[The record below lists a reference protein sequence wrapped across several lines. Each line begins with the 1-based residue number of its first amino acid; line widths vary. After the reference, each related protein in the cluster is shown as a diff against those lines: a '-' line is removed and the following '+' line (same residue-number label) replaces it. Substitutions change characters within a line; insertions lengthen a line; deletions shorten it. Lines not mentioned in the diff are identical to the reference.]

1 MKKLLPLA
9 VLAALSSVH
18 VASAQAADVS
28 AAVGATGQSGM
39 TYRLGLSWDWDKS
52 WWQTSTGRLTGYWD
66 AGYTYWEGGD
76 EGAGKHSL
84 SFAPVFVYEFA
95 GDSIKPFIEAGIG
108 VAAFSGTRVGDQN
121 LGSSLNFED
130 RIGAGLKFANGQS
143 VGVRAIHYSNAGL
156 KQLLVLGGSLGAE
169 PLNKLLPEAL
179 AQVPLEIR
187 PAIRHQAGRQHAEI
201 TAERYRT
208 VAVEADVAPFI
219 SDMAAAYAW
228 ADLVICRAGA
238 LTVSELTA
246 AGLPAFL
253 VPLPHAIDDHQ
264 TRNAEFLV
272 RSGAGRLLPQKS
284 TGAAELAAQLSE
296 VLMHPET
303 LRSMADQARSLAKP
317 EATRTVVDACLEVA
331 RG

>member
-76 EGAGKHSL
+76 EGAG
-84 SFAPVFVYEFA
+84 
-95 GDSIKPFIEAGIG
+95 
-108 VAAFSGTRVGDQN
+108 TRVGDQN

-156 KQLLVLGGSLGAE
+156 KQPNDGIESYSLFYKI
-169 PLNKLLPEAL
+169 P
-179 AQVPLEIR
+179 I
-187 PAIRHQAGRQHAEI
+187 
-201 TAERYRT
+201 
-208 VAVEADVAPFI
+208 
-219 SDMAAAYAW
+219 
-228 ADLVICRAGA
+228 
-238 LTVSELTA
+238 
-246 AGLPAFL
+246 
-253 VPLPHAIDDHQ
+253 
-264 TRNAEFLV
+264 
-272 RSGAGRLLPQKS
+272 
-284 TGAAELAAQLSE
+284 
-296 VLMHPET
+296 
-303 LRSMADQARSLAKP
+303 
-317 EATRTVVDACLEVA
+317 
-331 RG
+331 